1 MFEFLKEFYL
11 MNDDDVDDSLPCPE
25 QKCEVKVELEL
36 HLEEP

>member
-25 QKCEVKVELEL
+25 QKCVVKVKPELQP
-36 HLEEP
+36 EEP